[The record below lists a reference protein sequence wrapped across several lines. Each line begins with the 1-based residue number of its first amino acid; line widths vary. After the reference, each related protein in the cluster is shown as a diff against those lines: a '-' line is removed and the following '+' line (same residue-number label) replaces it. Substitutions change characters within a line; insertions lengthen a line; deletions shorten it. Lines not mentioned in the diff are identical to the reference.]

1 MRRGVLAVAIAC
13 AAVVSARERTVWDGV
28 YTEEQAARGKTIY
41 GEACVKC
48 HGETLAGA
56 GPASPLT
63 GPLFGSNWNNV
74 SLGDLLERMRL
85 SMPLDRPGTL
95 PRQQYA
101 DVLAFVLEQNKFP
114 SGKTELSKLTEALNE
129 IKFLTE
135 KP

>member
-1 MRRGVLAVAIAC
+1 MTRGILVVMAIA
-13 AAVVSARERTVWDGV
+13 AATSAAADRSVWDGV
-28 YTEEQAARGKTIY
+28 YTEAQAARGKEIY
-41 GEACVKC
+41 REACVKC

-56 GPASPLT
+56 GPIAPLT
-63 GPLFGSNWNNV
+63 GPVFGSNWNGV
-74 SLGDLLERMRL
+74 SLGDMLERVRI

-101 DVLAFVLEQNKFP
+101 DVLAFVLSANKFP
-114 SGKTELSKLTEALNE
+114 AGETELSKQTEVLNE